1 MNLDNIILI
10 IFVVGFL
17 LFIFHI
23 LWMLFSLGDE
33 DKKND

>member
-10 IFVVGFL
+10 IFVVSFL
-17 LFIFHI
+17 LFIFNI
-23 LWMLFSLGDE
+23 LWVLFSLGDK